1 MTAMETLLA
10 TPIERTFANFVDDN
24 DITRIK
30 DDLFEQYHMTLASSL
45 KDFEK
50 FEYATEKILGDEG
63 ATKIQ
68 ETMDEICH
76 LEPQSKHKIEIK
88 DESLKNAILHSY
100 DDILKRCILDVAFD
114 YPLTL
119 WEIASRV
126 RPDNFSV
133 SENIAYL
140 ISHGLLA
147 TRDLEDSEHNKR
159 YCSTIDEV
167 SVKIDEGDFRVFV
180 TINDISDESP

>member
-10 TPIERTFANFVDDN
+10 TPFEKTFANFVDDN
-24 DITRIK
+24 DITKIK
-30 DDLFEQYHMTLASSL
+30 DDLFEQYHMTLTSSL

-50 FEYATEKILGDEG
+50 FECVTEKILGNKG

-68 ETMDEICH
+68 ETMNEICH
-76 LEPQSKHKIEIK
+76 LESQSKHKIEIK
-88 DESLKNAILHSY
+88 DESLKNTILHTY
-100 DDILKRCILDVAFD
+100 EDILKKHILDIAFD

-126 RPDNFSV
+126 RLGSFSV
-133 SENIAYL
+133 SENISYL

-147 TRDLEDSEHNKR
+147 TRDLDSEYNKK
-159 YCSTIDEV
+159 YYSTIDEV

-180 TINDISDESP
+180 TINDISDEFS

>member
-10 TPIERTFANFVDDN
+10 TPFEKTFTNFVDDT
-24 DITRIK
+24 DITKIK

-50 FEYATEKILGDEG
+50 FECATEKILGNEG
-63 ATKIQ
+63 AIKIQ
-68 ETMDEICH
+68 ETMNEICH
-76 LEPQSKHKIEIK
+76 LESKSKHKIEIK

-100 DDILKRCILDVAFD
+100 DDILKKHILDVAFD

-119 WEIASRV
+119 WEIASRI
-126 RPDNFSV
+126 RLGSFSV
-133 SENIAYL
+133 SENISYL

-147 TRDLEDSEHNKR
+147 TRDLEDSEYNKK
-159 YCSTIDEV
+159 YYSTIDEV
-167 SVKIDEGDFRVFV
+167 SVKIDEGNFRVFV
-180 TINDISDESP
+180 TINDISEEFS